1 MLYLFYTAALVAINA
16 LQTTASIPNW
26 DIIYQSL
33 NTNFVQG
40 ATDDITI
47 TYLIGTY
54 RDYNIELFTNDCET
68 AITEMSSL
76 NIVEN
81 ISRDYELDPLHDQLE
96 LTIDVDIAEIA
107 SSNIWD
113 DINDTLEFCSVVQLL
128 SGGGVIKDE

>member
-1 MLYLFYTAALVAINA
+1 MLYLLYTAALVAINA

-54 RDYNIELFTNDCET
+54 RDYNIELYTNDCET
-68 AITEMSSL
+68 VITGMSSL
-76 NIVEN
+76 NVIEN
-81 ISRDYELDPLHDQLE
+81 ISRDYGLDPLHDQLE
-96 LTIDVDIAEIA
+96 LIIDVDIAEIT

-113 DINDTLEFCSVVQLL
+113 DINKTLEFCSVVQLL
-128 SGGGVIKDE
+128 SGGDVIKDE

>member
-1 MLYLFYTAALVAINA
+1 MLYLFCTAAMLAINA

-33 NTNFVQG
+33 DTNFVQG

-54 RDYNIELFTNDCET
+54 RDYNIELYTNDCET
-68 AITEMSSL
+68 AITGMSSL
-76 NIVEN
+76 NVIEN
-81 ISRDYELDPLHDQLE
+81 ISRDYGLDPLHDQLE
-96 LTIDVDIAEIA
+96 LIIDVDIAEIA

-128 SGGGVIKDE
+128 SGGDVIKDE

>member
-1 MLYLFYTAALVAINA
+1 MLYLFCTAAMLAINA

-33 NTNFVQG
+33 DTNFVQG

-54 RDYNIELFTNDCET
+54 RDYNIELYTSDCET
-68 AITEMSSL
+68 AITGMSGL

-96 LTIDVDIAEIA
+96 LIIDVDIAEIA

-128 SGGGVIKDE
+128 SGGDVIKDE

>member
-1 MLYLFYTAALVAINA
+1 MLYFFYTAAMLAINA

-33 NTNFVQG
+33 DTNFVQG
-40 ATDDITI
+40 ATDVITI

-54 RDYNIELFTNDCET
+54 RDYNIEIYTNDCET
-68 AITEMSSL
+68 TITGMSSL

-81 ISRDYELDPLHDQLE
+81 ISRELDPLHDQLE

-128 SGGGVIKDE
+128 SGGDVIKDE

>member
-1 MLYLFYTAALVAINA
+1 MLYLFYTAAILAINA
-16 LQTTASIPNW
+16 LQTAASIPNW

-33 NTNFVQG
+33 DTNFVQG

-47 TYLIGTY
+47 IYLIGTY
-54 RDYNIELFTNDCET
+54 RDFNIELYTNDCET
-68 AITEMSSL
+68 AITGMSSL

-96 LTIDVDIAEIA
+96 LIIDVDIAEIA

-113 DINDTLEFCSVVQLL
+113 DINKTLEFCSVVQLL
-128 SGGGVIKDE
+128 SGGDVIKDE

>member
-1 MLYLFYTAALVAINA
+1 MPYLFCTAAMLAINA

-54 RDYNIELFTNDCET
+54 RDYNIELYTNDCET
-68 AITEMSSL
+68 AITGMSSL

-81 ISRDYELDPLHDQLE
+81 ISRELDPLHDQLE
-96 LTIDVDIAEIA
+96 LIIDVDIAEIA

-113 DINDTLEFCSVVQLL
+113 DINKTLEFCSVVQLL
-128 SGGGVIKDE
+128 SGGDVIKDE

>member
-1 MLYLFYTAALVAINA
+1 MLYLFYTAALVAISA

-54 RDYNIELFTNDCET
+54 RDYNIELYTNDCET
-68 AITEMSSL
+68 AITGMSSL
-76 NIVEN
+76 NVIEN

-96 LTIDVDIAEIA
+96 LIIDIDIAEIV

-113 DINDTLEFCSVVQLL
+113 DINKTLEFCSVVQLL
-128 SGGGVIKDE
+128 SGGDIIKDE